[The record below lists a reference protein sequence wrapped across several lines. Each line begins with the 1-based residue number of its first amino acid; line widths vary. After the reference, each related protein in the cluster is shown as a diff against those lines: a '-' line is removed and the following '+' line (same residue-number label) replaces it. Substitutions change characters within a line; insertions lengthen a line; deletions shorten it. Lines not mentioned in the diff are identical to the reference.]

1 MMKKRTGFDGFWA
14 DLQVNNLFLKE
25 ARTVIWGQ
33 LDYKLRQVIVLY
45 YGLDCEPLSIKEIAE
60 KLQISRNYIGQL
72 KRKALRQCR
81 YLIQQELAINSRWG
95 KKKHEQSEEQKERI
109 RLLLRHSGLHQVK
122 NPFKPLAELN
132 LSSRTA
138 KRLKF
143 WGITCLFDLAI
154 FDEKELSYINGLGV
168 KSMEE
173 IKACLRKHNLC
184 FLKLSPQ

>member
-1 MMKKRTGFDGFWA
+1 MTKKKTGFDGFWA

-45 YGLDCEPLSIKEIAE
+45 YGLDCESLSIKEIAE
-60 KLQISRNYIGQL
+60 KLQISRNYVGQL
-72 KRKALRQCR
+72 KRKALRRCR
-81 YLIQQELAINSRWG
+81 WLIRQGVAIDSPWG
-95 KKKHEQSEEQKERI
+95 KKLVAQV
-109 RLLLRHSGLHQVK
+109 LLREDSIRIFLRRSGYPRVK
-122 NPFKPLAELN
+122 YPFKPLDELN

-154 FDEKELSYINGLGV
+154 ADENELRQIYGLGP